1 MSMIPP
7 RPKNTSL
14 CKLGSES
21 QVQDQALEWLLRLT
35 SGRVTEQ
42 EANAFRRWCA
52 HSEEHRKAFARIKRV
67 WDLLGKAAEHMA
79 EPESTQTIFTAFR
92 GIKKL

>member
-1 MSMIPP
+1 MIPS
-7 RPKNTSL
+7 RPNNTSL
-14 CKLGSES
+14 SESRSES

-42 EANAFRRWCA
+42 EANAFRSWCA
-52 HSEEHRKAFARIKRV
+52 HSEEHRRAFARIKRV

-79 EPESTQTIFTAFR
+79 EPESTQTTFIAFR
-92 GIKKL
+92 NIKKQ